1 MKPDPEPQTM
11 NLKTAPEPETVML
24 QPALEHQTVALETE
38 ESPKSSIPLETAP
51 EPPTVML
58 KPPLEQPTS
67 ALETAEP
74 PKPAAELELLSSTLE
89 SRPEDSLA
97 TETTSSAFPIIPPP
111 PEKKYDTKEA
121 MAESI
126 QNWACNHGFAIV
138 VGNSDFTR
146 GENRIKY
153 QCDRSGHYC
162 PHRPN
167 KPVDPKNPVKLTKSC
182 KINCPFSMNAVL
194 NADNMWVLTIKNGTH
209 NHGPSDNPSAHHMHR
224 QMTEEVSQEISKLA
238 NAAVRPL
245 KIQNSS
251 KPVHIP
257 LTAIYN
263 KKYKDIKA
271 AVKGK
276 PTMETVIDALKAME
290 FSYMIKADGDGHL
303 NALFFALPG
312 SIELA
317 KKHATMIQMDATY
330 QTNKYKMLL
339 LHVVGVDSS
348 NKTFTFTFCFLAREQ
363 EEDYQWALEQLKS
376 SLAPHI
382 PDVILTDKEKALMNA
397 IETVFPT
404 TRNLLCQWHMARNLE
419 TNCAQHFSSADYKT
433 FTELWNFLVASYSEQ
448 QYKHNL
454 ANLANHSPP
463 EVMEYLTANWI
474 PIKNQFVRYLIND
487 HLHFGNLCTSRAE
500 SMHAALKRF
509 LKGATSSLRTTIS
522 DMYDAVRHQLHEV
535 LVSTATQK
543 TVHINNLPEIL
554 SQLGGKISHAALKM
568 ARKTLT
574 NPMKPRECKN
584 CKYELYMGIPCVH
597 KMKELEGLGVFLTR
611 EDFHPQ
617 WHLLDLPNLTP
628 EFESPAESRPSDEDY
643 DKVFLGEILDRFQAL
658 PTHKKPDWISRF
670 GKLLDMTHV
679 LKRLE
684 EPIDQPR
691 KGRPRG
697 SKTKPKAP
705 AKSTKRDPSRHE
717 HLAPPKKRGRPA
729 KEKDSKEAPKN
740 TKKRKNNNKK
750 TKGKGKKS
758 DTDESSA
765 KSTDGTSSDEEDLA
779 GLEKRIGLATV
790 AAPGIAIIVA
800 TSSARNLAESSANIK
815 SSANTDVWCDFNKS
829 HPNWVRVAPQAR
841 PLISSIHNV
850 EGDGNCGFRAAAIS
864 MGQSQEEWNDIREKM
879 ATAMTT
885 HAVYKNVKYLQTI
898 SDESSYDKLL
908 ERLTF
913 NKSPAPPRT
922 WITFPRHGD
931 LLANAY
937 QRPIIHISNLM
948 LVTFLPLSHGP
959 TLNPPIFLVLLE
971 GQDHYNAFNC
981 HGDIYPAP
989 EISTFW
995 YKWRSNEAKGWEA
1008 VIQKHRNEWIKR
1020 VPRRTGRSIVLN
1032 IE

>member
-11 NLKTAPEPETVML
+11 TLKTAPEPETVML
-24 QPALEHQTVALETE
+24 QLALEHQTVALETE
-38 ESPKSSIPLETAP
+38 KSPKSSIPLKTAP

-89 SRPEDSLA
+89 SRPEDSRA
-97 TETTSSAFPIIPPP
+97 RETTSSAFPIIPPP
-111 PEKKYDTKEA
+111 PEKNYNTKEA

-153 QCDRSGHYC
+153 QCDCSGHYR

-167 KPVDPKNPVKLTKSC
+167 KPVDPKNPVKLTKSR

-209 NHGPSDNPSAHHMHR
+209 NHGPSDDPSAHHMHR
-224 QMTEEVSQEISKLA
+224 RMTEEVSQEISKLA
-238 NAAVRPL
+238 NAGVRPL
-245 KIQNSS
+245 KIQNSLMKNS
-251 KPVHIP
+251 LKPVHIP

-271 AVKGK
+271 AVEGK

-330 QTNKYKMLL
+330 QTNKYKMPL

-348 NKTFTFTFCFLAREQ
+348 NKTFTFAFCFLAREQ

-397 IETVFPT
+397 IKTVFPT

-463 EVMEYLTANWI
+463 KVMEYLTANWI
-474 PIKNQFVRYLIND
+474 PIKNQFVQYLIND

-574 NPMKPRECKN
+574 DPMKPRECKN
-584 CKYELYMGIPCVH
+584 CKYELHMGIPCVH

-628 EFESPAESRPSDEDY
+628 EFESPAES
-643 DKVFLGEILDRFQAL
+643 
-658 PTHKKPDWISRF
+658 
-670 GKLLDMTHV
+670 
-679 LKRLE
+679 
-684 EPIDQPR
+684 QP
-691 KGRPRG
+691 
-697 SKTKPKAP
+697 
-705 AKSTKRDPSRHE
+705 
-717 HLAPPKKRGRPA
+717 
-729 KEKDSKEAPKN
+729 
-740 TKKRKNNNKK
+740 
-750 TKGKGKKS
+750 
-758 DTDESSA
+758 
-765 KSTDGTSSDEEDLA
+765 
-779 GLEKRIGLATV
+779 
-790 AAPGIAIIVA
+790 
-800 TSSARNLAESSANIK
+800 
-815 SSANTDVWCDFNKS
+815 
-829 HPNWVRVAPQAR
+829 
-841 PLISSIHNV
+841 
-850 EGDGNCGFRAAAIS
+850 
-864 MGQSQEEWNDIREKM
+864 
-879 ATAMTT
+879 
-885 HAVYKNVKYLQTI
+885 
-898 SDESSYDKLL
+898 
-908 ERLTF
+908 
-913 NKSPAPPRT
+913 
-922 WITFPRHGD
+922 
-931 LLANAY
+931 
-937 QRPIIHISNLM
+937 
-948 LVTFLPLSHGP
+948 
-959 TLNPPIFLVLLE
+959 
-971 GQDHYNAFNC
+971 
-981 HGDIYPAP
+981 
-989 EISTFW
+989 
-995 YKWRSNEAKGWEA
+995 
-1008 VIQKHRNEWIKR
+1008 
-1020 VPRRTGRSIVLN
+1020 
-1032 IE
+1032 